1 VGKQTGLRGR
11 AWGVSVVFAALVVV
25 SMAAGA
31 AGAKAPCTTRGCPV
45 PTGDYKGPI
54 FHLFVKKTRIEIVD
68 TSSIG
73 ISLTCHERLGTVT
86 FKDVPSLTPDWQISA
101 KPPVIGRD
109 SKYAKTTKTTSGG
122 QTIKRTL
129 NVTAHFTTSK
139 RGKVTVL
146 DHVVITTPG
155 GSEDCH
161 GSSTENVSF
170 LRTA

>member
-1 VGKQTGLRGR
+1 MSVVIAALL
-11 AWGVSVVFAALVVV
+11 GVSL
-25 SMAAGA
+25 AAGS
-31 AGAKAPCTTRGCPV
+31 AGAKAPCTTKGCPV

-73 ISLTCHERLGTVT
+73 ISLTCQEPTGGTVK
-86 FKDVPSLTPDWQISA
+86 FKDVPSLRPDWQISG

-109 SKYAKTTKTTSGG
+109 SKYAKTTKTTGGG
-122 QTIKRTL
+122 QTTKRTL

-139 RGKVTVL
+139 HGQVTVL

-170 LRTA
+170 LRAA